1 MNQNFIFILYF
12 LFFKNLKWKFQFS
25 IIVFKNQTFKTF
37 FDQSFQKN
45 VFGMVAE
52 CKIIDLTTQEMKLE
66 EGYHVK
72 PSKDY
77 KGEGNLE
84 LLSRER

>member
-1 MNQNFIFILYF
+1 
-12 LFFKNLKWKFQFS
+12 
-25 IIVFKNQTFKTF
+25 
-37 FDQSFQKN
+37 
-45 VFGMVAE
+45 MVAE